1 MNEQIK
7 ALYHLETESSRL
19 DFEQDPDYQLYYTQ
33 AQALWEG
40 GEMPPRLLPS
50 PGYQQFPG
58 FRPWASYWTQPMW
71 GQAFLTDYSFLVIR
85 IAKNNPCGII
95 EEKEVPVL

>member
-40 GEMPPRLLPS
+40 GEMPPSSSISWIPAIPWPS
-50 PGYQQFPG
+50 PMGFVLDSTYVGTSFLDRLQFPC
-58 FRPWASYWTQPMW
+58 
-71 GQAFLTDYSFLVIR
+71 D
-85 IAKNNPCGII
+85 KNC
-95 EEKEVPVL
+95 EK